1 MERDER
7 PLEELVFAGHLP
19 EGEREHVAA
28 EVRRLFSQCGVA
40 VAQDIVELGCTGL
53 ASSGMAEEEMTFVR
67 ENMAGSG
74 IGLPCYVGPDH
85 FCLVHYTIGGLQEGQ
100 KQRHADAIDKI
111 SRDLTAEEK
120 SHIDLVESARRSK
133 GRLAGAKDILEGR
146 DPVLDKVEGGPEI
159 EDEEG
164 FVPLKPF
171 ECPEHGLIAW
181 HCRFCIAQAIAE
193 GALVP
198 TLLVGVTTD
207 SNIIPVAD
215 MGPVLASEINDK
227 IERYEAEGATT
238 VALFARVAVWRRK
251 LTRE

>member
-1 MERDER
+1 MIRDER
-7 PLEELVFAGHLP
+7 SLEELVFAGQLP
-19 EGEREHVAA
+19 EGEREHIAA
-28 EVRRLFSQCGVA
+28 EVRRLFSQCGVVIA
-40 VAQDIVELGCTGL
+40 NDIVLLGCTGL
-53 ASSGMAEEEMTFVR
+53 ASCGLAEEEMIFVR

-74 IGLPCYVGPDH
+74 VGLPCYVDFKH
-85 FCLVHYTIGGLQEGQ
+85 FCRVHNTIGGLQEGQ
-100 KQRHADAIDKI
+100 AQQHAAFVDAV
-111 SRDLTAEEK
+111 SRELTAEEK
-120 SHIDLVESARRSK
+120 GHVDLIESARRSK

-146 DPVLDKVEGGPEI
+146 TPVARLDPDAVLED
-159 EDEEG
+159 DEEG

>member
-1 MERDER
+1 MEPDSR

-19 EGEREHVAA
+19 EGEREHVAT
-28 EVRRLFSQCGVA
+28 EVRRLLSQCGVSIA
-40 VAQDIVELGCTGL
+40 NDIVLLGCTGL
-53 ASSGMAEEEMTFVR
+53 ASCGLAEEEMTFVR

-74 IGLPCYVGPDH
+74 IGLPCYVDLKH
-85 FCLVHYTIGGLQEGQ
+85 FCRVHNTIGGLQEGQ
-100 KQRHADAIDKI
+100 AVQHADFVDAV
-111 SRDLTAEEK
+111 SRELTDEEK
-120 SHIDLVESARRSK
+120 GHVELVESARRSK

-146 DPVLDKVEGGPEI
+146 VPTRGPET
-159 EDEEG
+159 EDEPDGDEEG

-181 HCRFCIAQAIAE
+181 HCRFCIAQAIVE

-198 TLLVGVTTD
+198 TLLIGVTD
-207 SNIIPVAD
+207 DGNSIPAD
-215 MGPVLASEINDK
+215 NVSSIVPEAVNEK
-227 IERYEAEGATT
+227 IQKYEEDGATT